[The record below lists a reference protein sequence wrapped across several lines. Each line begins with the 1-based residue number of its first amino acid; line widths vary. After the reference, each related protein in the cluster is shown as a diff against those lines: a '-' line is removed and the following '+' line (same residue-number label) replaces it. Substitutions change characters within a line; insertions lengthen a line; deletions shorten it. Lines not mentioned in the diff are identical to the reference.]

1 MDYRLDAI
9 AQRLERFL
17 GRWLQEHPGWQWSH
31 GGWAGWTSALRESTE
46 LASAL
51 LEDAEFG
58 EVGVA
63 TWLRTPDGE
72 LVRFAVGRVL
82 PTPVS
87 AEFNLLVDAV
97 TIAAL
102 AKQRQQRV
110 VAAGATAVAVVL
122 VGAVVYGTWNQPQF
136 IGRRS

>member
-1 MDYRLDAI
+1 
-9 AQRLERFL
+9 
-17 GRWLQEHPGWQWSH
+17 
-31 GGWAGWTSALRESTE
+31 
-46 LASAL
+46 
-51 LEDAEFG
+51 
-58 EVGVA
+58 
-63 TWLRTPDGE
+63 LRTPDGE